1 MVARAGPATAS
12 INAITDATVNKKVM
26 RFIGATSF

>member
-1 MVARAGPATAS
+1 MVAKAGPASAI
-12 INAITDATVNKKVM
+12 INATTNATVNKKVM

>member
-1 MVARAGPATAS
+1 MVAEAGAATTS
-12 INAITDATVNKKVM
+12 INAITNPTVNNKVM

>member
-1 MVARAGPATAS
+1 MVAKAGPES
-12 INAITDATVNKKVM
+12 ATVNAMTSATVTIKMM